1 MVRRIGARVA
11 FLAVGLLLA
20 VIPFGHAA
28 ASGSTWYVGPV
39 NCSDTGPGTPSNP
52 FCHLSVGANKAI
64 NPGDTV
70 QVLAGTY
77 TGPMTFAAPG
87 TAGAPIT
94 FAADPGVLIS
104 GGSNGIVASSKSYVV
119 INGFSVTGT
128 TGYGIS
134 VSGGSNVTVSN
145 NTVTSA
151 GLPVS
156 GKIKAGI
163 YLSGVTS
170 SLVSSNVSHDNSDH
184 GISVVSSS
192 TGVVVSGNT
201 SYHNANQYHRN
212 AAGINVT
219 AAGNSVVGNIT
230 HDNEDSGINIYPG
243 GNSTLVA
250 ANLTYNNG
258 DHGIDNYNATGGR
271 VVGNTVVGNCTTGIN
286 VEGTSGNYTVANNV
300 AVDNAV
306 FRVNPTPISPPGAYT
321 NNCDRRHGNIGIWDS
336 APASTTANT
345 NLVWLTVTGKEYY
358 WNGTAYNTLSS
369 LQTASGQEAAGKFA
383 DPLFANRDNWNLR
396 LTEGSPAIDSADSGA
411 SGAQPSDVLGNARV
425 DDPNVPNTG
434 TGPRPYD
441 DRGAYEFQ
449 PGAGGGTTTTTEAP
463 TTAAPTTTSAP
474 TTTVP
479 TTTITAPTT
488 TTAAST
494 TTTEAPTTTSAPP
507 PPPGGGNL
515 VANPG
520 FETNLTGWNTSGSGS
535 GVTLTRVAPGHSGG
549 YTAMLRND
557 GSTYATMTL
566 NDSPNWVA
574 ATSAGTYT
582 GSVWVRA
589 DTVGAPIR
597 VRFREYSGSTLLG
610 TATTEVTLT
619 SSWRFVTV
627 SYTPVIAGSTLDMNV
642 YVPSVSAPAGSNFY
656 ADDVSINLQPAA

>member
-1 MVRRIGARVA
+1 MTRRTGARVA
-11 FLAVGLLLA
+11 ALLAVGLLLA
-20 VIPFGHAA
+20 VIPFSHAA

-52 FCHLSVGANKAI
+52 FCHLSVGANWATD
-64 NPGDTV
+64 PGDTV

-77 TGPMTFAAPG
+77 TGPMTFAASG

-94 FAADPGVLIS
+94 FAAAPGALINA
-104 GGSNGIVASSKSYVV
+104 GSNGIVASSKSYVV

-151 GLPVS
+151 GRPIS
-156 GKIKAGI
+156 GQIKAGI

-170 SLVSSNVSHDNSDH
+170 SLVSGNVSHDNSDH

-192 TGVVVSGNT
+192 TGVVVRGNT
-201 SYHNANQYHRN
+201 SYHNANQYRRN

-230 HDNEDSGINIYPG
+230 HDNEDSGINVYPG
-243 GNSTLVA
+243 GNNTLVA

-258 DHGIDNYNATGGR
+258 DHGIDDYNVTGGR

-306 FRVNPTPISPPGAYT
+306 FVVNPTPISPPGAYT
-321 NNCDRRHGNIGIWDS
+321 NNCNRRHGNIGIWDS

-345 NLVWLTVTGKEYY
+345 NLVWLTVTGKQYY

-369 LQTASGQEAAGKFA
+369 LRAASGQEAAGQFA
-383 DPLFANRDNWNLR
+383 DPLFADPGDWDLR

-425 DDPNVPNTG
+425 NDPNVPNTG

-449 PGAGGGTTTTTEAP
+449 PGAGGGTTTTTQAP
-463 TTAAPTTTSAP
+463 TTTSVPTTTSAP

-479 TTTITAPTT
+479 TTTTTAPTT

-494 TTTEAPTTTSAPP
+494 TTTGAPTTTTA
-507 PPPGGGNL
+507 PPGGGNL
-515 VANPG
+515 VGNPG

-549 YTAMLRND
+549 YAARIRNG
-557 GSTYATMTL
+557 GSTNATMTL

-589 DTVGAPIR
+589 DTAGAPIR

-610 TATTEVTLT
+610 TAMTEFTLT
-619 SSWRFVTV
+619 SSWQLVIV
-627 SYTPVIAGSTLDMNV
+627 SYPPVAAGSTLDMNL
-642 YVPSVSAPAGSNFY
+642 YVPSASAPAGSYFY
-656 ADDVSINLQPAA
+656 ADDVSIVRS

>member
-1 MVRRIGARVA
+1 MTRRIGARVA
-11 FLAVGLLLA
+11 LLAVGLLLA
-20 VIPFGHAA
+20 VIPFGPAA

-52 FCHLSVGANKAI
+52 FCRLSTGANRAI
-64 NPGDTV
+64 SPGDSV

-77 TGPMTFAAPG
+77 TGPMTFMASG

-104 GGSNGIVASSKSYVV
+104 GGGNGIVASSKSYVA

-151 GLPVS
+151 GRPIS
-156 GKIKAGI
+156 GQIKAGI

-170 SLVSSNVSHDNSDH
+170 SLVSGNVSHDNSDH

-192 TGVVVSGNT
+192 TGVVVRGNT
-201 SYHNANQYHRN
+201 SYHNANQYRRN

-230 HDNEDSGINIYPG
+230 HDNEDSGINVYPG
-243 GNSTLVA
+243 GNNTLVA

-258 DHGIDNYNATGGR
+258 DHGIDDYNVTGGR

-306 FRVNPTPISPPGAYT
+306 FVVNPTPISPPGAYT
-321 NNCDRRHGNIGIWDS
+321 NDCNRRHGNIGIWDS
-336 APASTTANT
+336 APPSTTADT
-345 NLVWLTVTGKEYY
+345 NLVWLTVTGKQYY

-369 LQTASGQEAAGKFA
+369 LQAASGQETAGQFA
-383 DPLFANRDNWNLR
+383 DPLFADPSNWDLR

-411 SGAQPSDVLGNARV
+411 SGAQPSDVLGNPRV

-463 TTAAPTTTSAP
+463 TTTSAP

-479 TTTITAPTT
+479 TTTTTAPTT

-494 TTTEAPTTTSAPP
+494 TTTGAPTTTTS
-507 PPPGGGNL
+507 PPGGGNL
-515 VANPG
+515 VGNPG
-520 FETNLTGWNTSGSGS
+520 FETDLTGWNTSGSGS

-549 YTAMLRND
+549 YAARVRN
-557 GSTYATMTL
+557 GGGTNATMTL

-589 DTVGAPIR
+589 DTAGAPIR

-619 SSWRFVTV
+619 SSWQFVIV
-627 SYTPVIAGSTLDMNV
+627 SYTPVTAGSTLDMNV
-642 YVPSVSAPAGSNFY
+642 YVPTTNAPAGSYFY
-656 ADDVSINLQPAA
+656 ADDVSINLQPTA

>member
-1 MVRRIGARVA
+1 MTRRIGARVA
-11 FLAVGLLLA
+11 LLAVGLLLA
-20 VIPFGHAA
+20 VIPFGPAA

-52 FCHLSVGANKAI
+52 FCRLSTGANRAI
-64 NPGDTV
+64 SPGDSV

-77 TGPMTFAAPG
+77 TGPMTFMASG

-104 GGSNGIVASSKSYVV
+104 GGGNGIVASSKSYVAT
-119 INGFSVTGT
+119 NGFSVTGT

-151 GLPVS
+151 GRPIS
-156 GKIKAGI
+156 GQIKAGI

-170 SLVSSNVSHDNSDH
+170 SLVSGNVSHDNSDH

-192 TGVVVSGNT
+192 TGVVVSSNT

-230 HDNEDSGINIYPG
+230 HDNEDSGINVYPG
-243 GNSTLVA
+243 GNNTLVA

-258 DHGIDNYNATGGR
+258 DHGIDDYNVTGGR

-306 FRVNPTPISPPGAYT
+306 FVVNPTPISPPGAYT
-321 NNCDRRHGNIGIWDS
+321 NDCNRRHGNIGIWDS
-336 APASTTANT
+336 APPSTTADT
-345 NLVWLTVTGKEYY
+345 NLVWLTVTGKQYY

-369 LQTASGQEAAGKFA
+369 LQAASGQETAGQFA
-383 DPLFANRDNWNLR
+383 DPLFADPSNWDLR

-411 SGAQPSDVLGNARV
+411 SGAQPSDVLGNPRV

-463 TTAAPTTTSAP
+463 TTTSAP

-479 TTTITAPTT
+479 TTTTTAPTT

-494 TTTEAPTTTSAPP
+494 TTTGAPTTTTS
-507 PPPGGGNL
+507 PPGGGNL
-515 VANPG
+515 VGNPG
-520 FETNLTGWNTSGSGS
+520 FETDLTGWNTSGSGS

-549 YTAMLRND
+549 YAARVRN
-557 GSTYATMTL
+557 GGGTNATMTL

-589 DTVGAPIR
+589 DTAGAPIR
-597 VRFREYSGSTLLG
+597 VRFREYSGGTLLG
-610 TATTEVTLT
+610 TAMTEVTLT
-619 SSWRFVTV
+619 SSWQFVAV
-627 SYTPVIAGSTLDMNV
+627 SYTPVTAGSTLDMNV
-642 YVPSVSAPAGSNFY
+642 YVPTTNAPAGSYFY
-656 ADDVSINLQPAA
+656 ADDVSINLQPTA

>member
-1 MVRRIGARVA
+1 MTRRIGARVA
-11 FLAVGLLLA
+11 LLAVGLLLA
-20 VIPFGHAA
+20 VIPFGPAA

-52 FCHLSVGANKAI
+52 FCRLSTGANRAI
-64 NPGDTV
+64 SPGDSV

-77 TGPMTFAAPG
+77 TGPMTFMASG

-104 GGSNGIVASSKSYVV
+104 GGGNGIVASSKSYVA

-151 GLPVS
+151 GRPIS
-156 GKIKAGI
+156 GQIKAGI

-170 SLVSSNVSHDNSDH
+170 SLVSGNVSHDNSDH

-192 TGVVVSGNT
+192 TGVVVRGNT
-201 SYHNANQYHRN
+201 SYHNANQYRRN

-230 HDNEDSGINIYPG
+230 HDNEDSGINVYPG
-243 GNSTLVA
+243 GNNTLVA

-258 DHGIDNYNATGGR
+258 DHGIDDYNVTGGR

-306 FRVNPTPISPPGAYT
+306 FVVNPTPISPPGAYT
-321 NNCDRRHGNIGIWDS
+321 NDCNRRHGNIGIWDS
-336 APASTTANT
+336 APPSTTADT
-345 NLVWLTVTGKEYY
+345 NLVWLTVTGKQYY

-369 LQTASGQEAAGKFA
+369 LQAASGQETAGQFA
-383 DPLFANRDNWNLR
+383 DPLFADPSNWDLR

-411 SGAQPSDVLGNARV
+411 SGAQPSDVLGNPRV

-463 TTAAPTTTSAP
+463 TTTSAP

-479 TTTITAPTT
+479 TTTTTAPTT

-494 TTTEAPTTTSAPP
+494 TTTGAPTTTTS
-507 PPPGGGNL
+507 PPGGGNL
-515 VANPG
+515 VGNPG
-520 FETNLTGWNTSGSGS
+520 FETDLTGWNTSGSGS

-549 YTAMLRND
+549 YAARVRN
-557 GSTYATMTL
+557 GGGTNATMTL

-589 DTVGAPIR
+589 DTAGAPIR
-597 VRFREYSGSTLLG
+597 VRFREYSGGTLLG
-610 TATTEVTLT
+610 TAMTEVTLT
-619 SSWRFVTV
+619 SSWQFVAV
-627 SYTPVIAGSTLDMNV
+627 SYTPVTAGSTLDMNV
-642 YVPSVSAPAGSNFY
+642 YVPTTNAPAGSYFY
-656 ADDVSINLQPAA
+656 ADDVSINLQPTA

>member
-1 MVRRIGARVA
+1 MTRRIGARVA
-11 FLAVGLLLA
+11 LLAVGLLLA
-20 VIPFGHAA
+20 VIPFGPAA

-52 FCHLSVGANKAI
+52 FCRLSTGANRAI
-64 NPGDTV
+64 SPGDSV

-77 TGPMTFAAPG
+77 TGPMTFMASG
-87 TAGAPIT
+87 TTGAPIT

-104 GGSNGIVASSKSYVV
+104 GGGNGIVASSKSYVA

-151 GLPVS
+151 GRPIS
-156 GKIKAGI
+156 GQIKAGI

-170 SLVSSNVSHDNSDH
+170 SLVSGNVSHDNSDH

-192 TGVVVSGNT
+192 TGVVVRGNT
-201 SYHNANQYHRN
+201 SYHNANQYRRN

-230 HDNEDSGINIYPG
+230 HDNEDSGINVYPG
-243 GNSTLVA
+243 GNNTLVA

-258 DHGIDNYNATGGR
+258 DHGIDDYNVTGGR

-306 FRVNPTPISPPGAYT
+306 FVVNPTPISPPGAYT
-321 NNCDRRHGNIGIWDS
+321 NDCNRRHGNIGIWDS
-336 APASTTANT
+336 APPSTTADT
-345 NLVWLTVTGKEYY
+345 NLVWLTVTGKQYY

-369 LQTASGQEAAGKFA
+369 LQAASGQETAGQFA
-383 DPLFANRDNWNLR
+383 DPLFADPSNWDLR

-411 SGAQPSDVLGNARV
+411 SGAQPSDVLGNPRV

-463 TTAAPTTTSAP
+463 TTTSAP

-479 TTTITAPTT
+479 TTTTTAPTT

-494 TTTEAPTTTSAPP
+494 TTTGAPTTTTS
-507 PPPGGGNL
+507 PPGGGNL
-515 VANPG
+515 VGNPG
-520 FETNLTGWNTSGSGS
+520 FETDLTGWNTSGSGS

-549 YTAMLRND
+549 YAARVRN
-557 GSTYATMTL
+557 GGGTNATMTL

-589 DTVGAPIR
+589 DTAGAPIR
-597 VRFREYSGSTLLG
+597 VRFREYSGGTLLG
-610 TATTEVTLT
+610 TAMTEVTLT
-619 SSWRFVTV
+619 SSWQFVAV
-627 SYTPVIAGSTLDMNV
+627 SYTPVTAGSTLDMNV
-642 YVPSVSAPAGSNFY
+642 YVPTTNAPAGSYFY
-656 ADDVSINLQPAA
+656 ADDVSINLQPA